1 MIIKSLD
8 ELTWKQFSELEEYK
22 NKPLNEVKIA
32 YNNYLIDLQAYRNLY
47 SNFQNKGRAV
57 NNLSDITLPC
67 SDGMD
72 VVVVLDITT
81 NNQSM
86 ADRIDDLKTNLTAF
100 ESIVDSR
107 SGGNYRMGLVLF
119 DEIDSSST
127 ANYATVDTYTSLPAS
142 QREINTNT
150 ENNVS
155 QLYTSLVPFSSN
167 NGSTFITQFNKLN
180 TLDFPLGSGEN
191 INEPGDIAVKKVVEE
206 NFAGAFR
213 DGVVKY
219 IILITNTKPSGDDD
233 DGPVSNVEEVDILA
247 TSNTA
252 ASNDIQISIL
262 TSIEGANNAAYGQF
276 PSITNGLY
284 FTDPSQNSFFLLNQ
298 IIEDLCRTN
307 NP

>member
-22 NKPLNEVKIA
+22 DKPLNEVKLA
-32 YNNYLIDLQAYRNLY
+32 YNNYLVNLQSYRNLY
-47 SNFQNKGRAV
+47 LNFQNKGRAL
-57 NNLSDITLPC
+57 NNIKLPC
-67 SDGMD
+67 SKGID
-72 VVVVLDITT
+72 VAVVLDITT
-81 NNQSM
+81 NAPSM
-86 ADRIDDLKTNLTAF
+86 VSRIEDMKTDLTAF
-100 ESIVDSR
+100 VSIVDSR

-119 DEIDSSST
+119 DEINSSAT
-127 ANYATVDTYTSLPAS
+127 ANYATVGTYTSLPAS

-150 ENNVS
+150 ENKVS

-180 TLDFPLGSGEN
+180 TLDFPLGSGED

-206 NFAGAFR
+206 DFVGAFR

-233 DGPVSNVEEVDILA
+233 DGPVPNAEDVDILA

-252 ASNDIQISIL
+252 AAKDIQISLIS
-262 TSIEGANNAAYGQF
+262 TTVAASNPAYGQF
-276 PSITNGLY
+276 PSVTNGLY
-284 FTDPSQNSFFLLNQ
+284 FTDPSQNSFFSLDQ
-298 IIEDLCRTN
+298 TIEDLCTTQ

>member
-22 NKPLNEVKIA
+22 NKPLNEVKLA
-32 YNNYLIDLQAYRNLY
+32 YNNYLVNLQSYRNLY
-47 SNFQNKGRAV
+47 LNFQNKGRAL
-57 NNLSDITLPC
+57 NNIKLPC
-67 SDGMD
+67 SKGID
-72 VVVVLDITT
+72 VAIVLDITT
-81 NNQSM
+81 NNSSM
-86 ADRIDDLKTNLTAF
+86 GSRIEDIKTDLTAF
-100 ESIVDSR
+100 VSTVDSR

-127 ANYATVDTYTSLPAS
+127 ANYATVSAYTSLPAS
-142 QREINTNT
+142 QREINTNID
-150 ENNVS
+150 NNIS
-155 QLYTSLVPFSSN
+155 QLYTCLVPFSSN
-167 NGSTFITQFNKLN
+167 NGSTFTTQFNKLN
-180 TLDFPLGSGEN
+180 TLDFPLGSGED

-233 DGPVSNVEEVDILA
+233 DGPFPNVEEVDILA

-262 TSIEGANNAAYGQF
+262 TSIEGASNAAYGQF
-276 PSITNGLY
+276 PSVTNGLY
-284 FTDPSQNSFFLLNQ
+284 FTDPSQNSFFSLDQ
-298 IIEDLCRTN
+298 TIEDLCTTQ